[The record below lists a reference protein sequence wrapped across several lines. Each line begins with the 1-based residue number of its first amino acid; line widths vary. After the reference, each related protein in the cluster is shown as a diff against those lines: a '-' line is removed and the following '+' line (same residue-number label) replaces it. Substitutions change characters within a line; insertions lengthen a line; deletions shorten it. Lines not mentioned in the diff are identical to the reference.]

1 MKKKIKSVLISVFD
15 KTGLEEL
22 LSLFKDNKTDIY
34 STGGTWDYLKENG
47 LNAIKVEDITKF
59 PSMLD
64 GRVKTLHPAVFG
76 GILAKREEDHLRQL
90 KEHGF
95 PEIDMVIVDLYPFE
109 KTVSITDD
117 YNEIIEKIDIGG
129 ISLIR
134 AAAKNYKDVVI
145 VPSRDYYKEITE
157 ILKGSDMQTTEK
169 ERKNFAKSAFSV
181 SMHYDTIIYKYF
193 SQDDFPVIT
202 KKILQKNALRYGE
215 NSHQT
220 GYYYGDLDSVFT
232 KLNGKELS
240 YNNLVD
246 IDAAISLMSDLPVKE
261 PSFAVLK
268 HTNPCGV
275 AAGTTL
281 TEAWEKALESDPLSA
296 FGGILISNYPIDI
309 NTAVKIDEIFYEVLI
324 APDYADGVLRFL
336 SKKKNRIILKM
347 NNFKPEKNIFKSIL
361 SGILVQ
367 DADSTESIT
376 EDYNVVTEL
385 KPNDAELQDLIFA
398 NTIVKHLK
406 SNAIALVKN
415 KQLIGIGCGQT
426 SRVDAT
432 RQSIDKA
439 RRLNLELSGAVLA
452 SDAFFPFPD
461 SIELASDAGI
471 KAIIQP
477 GGSVND
483 SVCIDFCNKNGVSM
497 IVTGIRHFRH

>member
-15 KTGLEEL
+15 KTGLDEL
-22 LSLFKDNKTDIY
+22 LVLFKENKTDIY
-34 STGGTWDYLKENG
+34 STGGTWDYLKEKG
-47 LNAIKVEDITKF
+47 IDAFKVEDLTKF

-76 GILAKREEDHLRQL
+76 GILAKREEEHLNQL
-90 KEHGF
+90 REFGF

-109 KTVSITDD
+109 KTVSISEDHD
-117 YNEIIEKIDIGG
+117 EIIEKIDIGG

-134 AAAKNYKDVVI
+134 AAAKNYKNVVI
-145 VPSRDYYKEITE
+145 VPSREYYSEITE
-157 ILKGSDMQTTEK
+157 ILKSSDLQTSLK
-169 ERKNFAKSAFSV
+169 ERKNFAKYAFSV

-193 SQDDFPVIT
+193 SQDNFPVIT
-202 KKILQKNALRYGE
+202 KKIIHKNSLRYGE
-215 NSHQT
+215 NSHQS
-220 GYYYGDLDSVFT
+220 GHFYGDMDAVFT

-246 IDAAISLMSDLPVKE
+246 IDAAISLMTDLPPQ
-261 PSFAVLK
+261 PSFAILK

-275 AAGTTL
+275 ATCTTL
-281 TEAWEKALESDPLSA
+281 TDAWEKALESDPLSA
-296 FGGILISNYPIDI
+296 FGGILISNTSVDI
-309 NTAVKIDEIFYEVLI
+309 KTAEKLDEIFYEVLI
-324 APDYADGVLRFL
+324 APDFEKGVLDFL
-336 SKKKNRIILKM
+336 SKKKNRIILKSKD
-347 NNFKPEKNIFKSIL
+347 FIPEKYIFKSIL

-367 DADSTESIT
+367 DSDLSESVTENH
-376 EDYNVVTEL
+376 EVVTDKKPGKKEFEDL
-385 KPNDAELQDLIFA
+385 KYA
-398 NTIVKHLK
+398 NIIVKHLK

-415 KQLIGIGCGQT
+415 MQLIGAGNGQT
-426 SRVDAT
+426 SRVDAV

-439 RRLNLELSGAVLA
+439 NRLNLNTKGAVMA

-461 SIELASDAGI
+461 SIELASEAGI

-483 SVCIDFCNKNGVSM
+483 SLCIDFCNKNEVSM
-497 IVTGIRHFRH
+497 IFTGVRHFRH